1 MWFEDEKNG
10 HGLAVFETEG
20 QAKQALQAVGEAFM
34 GVTVTSNAVYRLH
47 AEA

>member
-1 MWFEDEKNG
+1 
-10 HGLAVFETEG
+10 VFETEG